1 MDQITVDIIA
11 MWLYLLA
18 VLCIGM
24 ISIGL
29 TVYKNELKFNWNC
42 KPGGGIFAGIHYSF
56 PIVVVNAGES
66 NCWYSSIRVGFG
78 LFNVTLISTRK
89 VSRAAQFKG

>member
-29 TVYKNELKFNWNC
+29 TVYKKRIEVQLEL
-42 KPGGGIFAGIHYSF
+42 
-56 PIVVVNAGES
+56 
-66 NCWYSSIRVGFG
+66 
-78 LFNVTLISTRK
+78 
-89 VSRAAQFKG
+89 